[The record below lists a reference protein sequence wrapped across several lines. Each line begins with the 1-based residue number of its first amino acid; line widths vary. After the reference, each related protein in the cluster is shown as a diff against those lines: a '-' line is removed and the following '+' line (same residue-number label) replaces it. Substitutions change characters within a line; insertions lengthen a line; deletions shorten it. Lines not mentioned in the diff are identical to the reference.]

1 MKTKMKK
8 EDKGK
13 EQKDEKKK
21 KKAQRWVG
29 REMRVERVGME
40 RAGKRKLI

>member
-1 MKTKMKK
+1 MEK

-21 KKAQRWVG
+21 KAQCWVG
-29 REMRVERVGME
+29 REMWVDRVGMG
-40 RAGKRKLI
+40 RAGKRKLIW